1 MTIATRILPR
11 NTHDVARVGPP
22 VHAKGCQSLDS
33 LLASIVATQAGALE
47 RFEAG
52 AAMIS
57 AMLERYDIKPED
69 RAALLALLGAHCHE
83 IAAERARLANLR
95 EVTFVFPEDDGLL
108 VVPSA
113 A

>member
-1 MTIATRILPR
+1 MTIATRIVPR
-11 NTHDVARVGPP
+11 ETPDLACVGRA
-22 VHAKGCQSLDS
+22 HAKGCQSFDT
-33 LLASIVATQAGALE
+33 LLASIVTTQAGALE

-52 AAMIS
+52 AATI
-57 AMLERYDIKPED
+57 AGALESYEMRRED
-69 RAALLALLGAHCHE
+69 GTALRALLHAHRAE

-108 VVPSA
+108 VVPTA